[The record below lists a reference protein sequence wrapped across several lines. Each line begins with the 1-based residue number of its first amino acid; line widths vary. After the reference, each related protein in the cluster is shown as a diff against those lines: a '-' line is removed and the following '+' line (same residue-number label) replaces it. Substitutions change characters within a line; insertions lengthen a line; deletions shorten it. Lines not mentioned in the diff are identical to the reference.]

1 MALTGKLPR
10 SGLPIHAV
18 KQTRARYN
26 HSVYNQSVSFM
37 PIPSLFTL
45 WL

>member
-10 SGLPIHAV
+10 SGLPTHAV

-26 HSVYNQSVSFM
+26 QSIYNQSVSFM
-37 PIPSLFTL
+37 PIPSLFTVRL
-45 WL
+45 